1 MKPQIYFKMNTF
13 TWFVFIDLNV
23 LFNINYALGPNKSS
37 WNLTYAH
44 LATLPLTE
52 GLNGVVA
59 FTVNG

>member
-13 TWFVFIDLNV
+13 TWFVFIDLNL

-44 LATLPLTE
+44 LATLPLTI
-52 GLNGVVA
+52 LK
-59 FTVNG
+59 